1 MKLLTATA
9 QGQGERENDFH
20 WCLEGELVLPPILVC
35 ARDAKDPDGGCGCGR
50 AFTGLGS
57 QRATTTAV
65 VRDIPG
71 VTPAEYTAMI
81 HTSLADRGWDVS
93 GAEDIARGMI
103 ALAAR
108 LPEETVIERRL
119 ELIQPRRS
127 PAHREQPR

>member
-9 QGQGERENDFH
+9 SGQGQRDNDFH
-20 WCLEGELVLPPILVC
+20 WCLEGELVVPPMLVC

-57 QRATTTAV
+57 QRATTTAM
-65 VRDIPG
+65 VRDISG
-71 VTPAEYTAMI
+71 VTRTEYAAMI
-81 HTSLADRGWDVS
+81 HTSLAERGWS
-93 GAEDIARGMI
+93 MSSAEEIARGMI

-119 ELIQPRRS
+119 DIIQTRRS